1 MPYLTYLSAA
11 SGDLA
16 TVLAQRE
23 KTAKASAS
31 EGTANTFSSM
41 NSASLGYSGAAER
54 KVSAVTSASYSVR
67 RSVTSGPSSAQN
79 APRLPYG
86 IPHSPD

>member
-54 KVSAVTSASYSVR
+54 KVSAVTSASYPVR
-67 RSVTSGPSSAQN
+67 RSVTSGPSSAQTGAN
-79 APRLPYG
+79 A
-86 IPHSPD
+86 S